1 MKCCERGARTSF
13 AAVLRCWAAVRLGVV
28 LVVLIGLCMGA
39 SACGYHVAGRGSA
52 LPVEWKT
59 IAVPA
64 LTNRTTTYRI
74 EQRLTEAVV
83 HELLARTHYRVV
95 PVEKAA
101 DAVLRG
107 EVTSIESSALLFDTV
122 TNRATTMLITVR
134 LSVRLID
141 LGSQKVVYENND
153 FQFREEYDI
162 STDIPSFFEE
172 QGPALDRL
180 SRDFA
185 GALVSAL
192 LENF

>member
-1 MKCCERGARTSF
+1 LAE
-13 AAVLRCWAAVRLGVV
+13 VLRCCAAI
-28 LVVLIGLCMGA
+28 LVCGA
-39 SACGYHVAGRGSA
+39 AAACGYHVAGRGSA
-52 LPVEWKT
+52 LPVEWKS

-64 LTNRTTTYRI
+64 LTNRTTSYRI

-95 PVEKAA
+95 QDEKAA

-122 TNRATTMLITVR
+122 TNRATTMLVTVR
-134 LSVRLID
+134 LSVRLVD

-153 FQFREEYDI
+153 FLFREEYAI